1 MRISLVCSSIALL
14 SVVGC
19 GSAAVSPPVDA
30 ATDASVDAADAA
42 VVDAATDDS
51 GPPPDPLATAWPR
64 EWTWVPIEGAR
75 CLNGSPTGIGVNL
88 SPGSDGLVIFF
99 MGGGACFNEETC
111 RDAFHRDGFEQ
122 SQFRVEAALV
132 GSLGPLARQPGNPM
146 RDWNQ
151 VFIGYCTGDVHAGD
165 NDRPVTVGD
174 RSYVFTGYRNVRLAL
189 ARVVPALRDVRR
201 VLVTGVSAGGFG
213 AAWNYDQIATA
224 FGPSVDVSLVDDS
237 GPPLGDAYIAPCLQR
252 RWRTLWNLDATLP
265 ADCAACR
272 SQADGGGISNLY
284 EYLYRKYPT
293 RRMGL
298 ISSAGDEVIRGF
310 FSWGRD
316 GDCARR
322 ATYRSEDLFAGLL
335 DVRRRAAG
343 TRFRTYFPASDA
355 HTWLLFPE
363 WTTTRVGGVQLD
375 RWVSAIATGEGEVA
389 DVGP

>member
-1 MRISLVCSSIALL
+1 MRISLVCSSFALL
-14 SVVGC
+14 SMVGC
-19 GSAAVSPPVDA
+19 GSADVAPPA
-30 ATDASVDAADAA
+30 DASVADTAVDAA
-42 VVDAATDDS
+42 VVDASDDS
-51 GPPPDPLATAWPR
+51 GAPTDPLASAWPH

-132 GSLGPLARQPGNPM
+132 GSLGPLARQPANPM

-165 NDRPVTVGD
+165 NDRPVTIGD

-252 RWRTLWNLDATLP
+252 TWRTLWNLDATLP

-272 SQADGGGISNLY
+272 NQADGGGITNLL
-284 EYLYRKYPT
+284 EHLAHKYPT

-298 ISSAGDEVIRGF
+298 ISSAGDDTIRGF

-316 GDCARR
+316 GDCTRR
-322 ATYRSEDLFAGLL
+322 TNYRSEDFFAGLL

-343 TRFRTYFPASDA
+343 TRFHTFYPASDA

-363 WTTTRVGGVQLD
+363 WTSTRVGGVQLD
-375 RWVSAIATGEGEVA
+375 RWVSAIATGEG
-389 DVGP
+389 DVTDIGP

>member
-1 MRISLVCSSIALL
+1 MRISLACLSVALL
-14 SVVGC
+14 TSVGC
-19 GSAAVSPPVDA
+19 GSTVAAPP
-30 ATDASVDAADAA
+30 ADAA
-42 VVDAATDDS
+42 LDTAFDSASNDDS
-51 GPPPDPLATAWPR
+51 GPPPDPIATAKPR
-64 EWTWVPIEGAR
+64 EWTWVPIEGAK

-111 RDAFHRDGFEQ
+111 RDAFHRDGFDP
-122 SQFRVEAALV
+122 SQFRIEAALV
-132 GSLGPLARQPGNPM
+132 GSLGPLARQQQTNPM

-165 NDRPVTVGD
+165 NDRPVTIGD

-252 RWRTLWNLDATLP
+252 TWRTLWNLDATLP
-265 ADCAACR
+265 SDCAACR
-272 SQADGGGISNLY
+272 SQADGGGITNLL
-284 EYLYRKYPT
+284 EYLARKYPT

-298 ISSAGDEVIRGF
+298 ISAAGDDTIRGF
-310 FSWGRD
+310 FSWGHD
-316 GDCARR
+316 GDCTRR
-322 ATYRSEDLFAGLL
+322 ANYRSEEFFAGLV
-335 DVRRRAAG
+335 DVRRRAMG
-343 TRFRTYFPASDA
+343 TRFRTYYPASDA
-355 HTWLLFPE
+355 HTWLLIPE
-363 WTTTRVGGVQLD
+363 WTSTRVGGVQLD
-375 RWVSAIATGEGEVA
+375 RWVSAIATGEG
-389 DVGP
+389 DVTDIGP